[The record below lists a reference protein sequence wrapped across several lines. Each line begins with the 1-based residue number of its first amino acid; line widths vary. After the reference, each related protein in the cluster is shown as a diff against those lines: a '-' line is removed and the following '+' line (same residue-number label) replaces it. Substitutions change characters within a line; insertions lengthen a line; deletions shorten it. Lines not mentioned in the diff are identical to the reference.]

1 MSQLVAIGE
10 PLIRLSPPEGRPI
23 ATADRLDSHVGG
35 AACNVAVAAA
45 GLGVDAAVAASVGAG
60 PLADRI
66 ETTLRAHGV
75 RPHLRRDPDGRVGC
89 YWVEAT
95 GSHRVH
101 YDRSGTPMAT
111 ATPERLLGGVDLAA
125 AELVY
130 VSGIVPALGPT
141 ARETA
146 TALVAAANAAGCTTV
161 VDANYRRRLWT
172 PEMAAETYAAM
183 FAHADIIVVAARDA
197 AAVLGLTG
205 DAVDVAQTLC
215 AAHAATHVICTR
227 GADGAVAAS
236 ADGSTATQAALA
248 APLRDRIGAGDAFV
262 GAACA
267 ALLAGHAI
275 DRALAD
281 GAAAA
286 AIARATHGDLT
297 VLSAAKLTAVA
308 DAQIDR

>member
-10 PLIRLSPPEGRPI
+10 PLIRLSPPAGRPI

-45 GLGVDAAVAASVGAG
+45 GLGVDAAVTASVGDG

-66 ETTLRAHGV
+66 ETTLRANGV

-111 ATPERLLGGVDLAA
+111 ATPEDLLAGVDLAA

-146 TALVAAANAAGCTTV
+146 IAVLKAATAAGCTTV
-161 VDANYRRRLWT
+161 VDANYRQRLWT
-172 PEMAAETYAAM
+172 PEMAADTYDAM
-183 FAHADIIVVAARDA
+183 FTHADIVAIAVRDA
-197 AAVLGLTG
+197 ATVLGLTG
-205 DAVDVAQTLC
+205 DAIDVSQVLC
-215 AAHAATHVICTR
+215 TDYAATHVICTQ
-227 GADGAVAAS
+227 GSDGAVITS
-236 ADGSTATQAALA
+236 ADGSTATQAALE
-248 APLRDRIGAGDAFV
+248 APLRDRIGAGDALI
-262 GAACA
+262 GAVCA
-267 ALLAGHAI
+267 ALLAEQPI

-286 AIARATHGDLT
+286 ALARATHGDLT
-297 VLSAAKLTAVA
+297 PLSPEALAGVA